1 MKTRNI
7 ILSGLCGLLM
17 STAFTGCNNGKTKD
31 LQSQIDSLSVA
42 DSLHQEDIKQ
52 MADFVNVMSEGLD
65 SISAQEGLLQQLGSR
80 EGGRIDKA
88 KMKDQLRTLAQ
99 LLQRQRDSID
109 KLEAEVKNNNS
120 AYGKRVQKLIAY
132 YKAQLDEKD
141 TKIAELQKQ
150 LDEKDTNI
158 AQLTEN
164 VNNLTT
170 TNTQLQSTVESQ
182 GKTMETQ
189 KTTIAEQDASLNT
202 GFVVIGTSK
211 ELKAKGLI
219 KGGFL
224 AKKKVD
230 VSQLKPGSFSRVD
243 IRNYND
249 IRLNSSDPKIMTQ
262 MPAGSYEIQK
272 NNNGTST
279 LHIKDA
285 ATFWSVSK
293 YLVVRL

>member
-1 MKTRNI
+1 
-7 ILSGLCGLLM
+7 M

-65 SISAQEGLLQQLGSR
+65 SISAQEGLLQQMGSR

-141 TKIAELQKQ
+141 TQIAELQKQ
-150 LDEKDTNI
+150 LDEKNTNI

-170 TNTQLQSTVESQ
+170 SNAQLQSTVETQ